1 MTPEFDGYRVSEENF
16 VYLGH
21 LMDREKSSKERSG

>member
-1 MTPEFDGYRVSEENF
+1 MTPEFDEYRVTEENL

-21 LMDREKSSKERSG
+21 LTDREKSSKQRSG